1 VSSIVGSTPS
11 IGQTD
16 AVLQSRLKA
25 AQDTPNSALAVCLV
39 YVQVVYSLCTP
50 CVAHNYTVFALGH
63 TRYTSSMTTDQI
75 ILFSLFGA
83 VFGLLLWGRF
93 RYDLVAFSALLGGVV
108 LGVVPTKDAF
118 SGFGHPATIIVALVL
133 VVSAGLVRSGAVY
146 LITRTLVDASR
157 SLGAHIAIM
166 GAIGGVLSAFMNN
179 VAALALLMPVD
190 IQTAR
195 KAGRAPGLSLMPLSF
210 ATILGGMAT
219 LIGTPPNIIIASIRE
234 ETLGEPFKMFD
245 FAPVGIVTAIA
256 GLLFVA
262 FIGWRLIPAQDS
274 KQAGATLESY
284 TDYLAELTV
293 PTDSKHIGKRVSELY
308 EIAEKNDV
316 AILGLI
322 RKGKTQYGTAKNNIL
337 QGQDTLVIQ
346 AAPEALDEFRA
357 ALNLDFTDTKREEFL
372 SGASEGLTVI
382 EVVATE
388 SSRITGKTAEAI
400 GLAWRQRT
408 VLMGLSRKGKTV
420 KSRMRKTVIE
430 AGDILLL
437 LAPQDAANDVI
448 EWLGCLPL
456 ADRGVAVT
464 ENSKVWLAIGLFAG
478 AVALASFGIVYLP
491 IALGLVV
498 VAYVLAKIVPLS
510 ELYTHIEWPVVVLLG
525 SMIPLGAA
533 LETSGGTEL
542 ISGALLDLTGE
553 LAPWM
558 ILTVLMVVTMTL
570 SDVLNNTATTIVAA
584 PIAIQMAQSLDVSP
598 DPFLMAVAVAASSAY
613 LTPIGHKNNTLIL
626 GPGGYSFGDYWRM
639 GLPLEILIV
648 AVSVPAILVFWPL

>member
-1 VSSIVGSTPS
+1 
-11 IGQTD
+11 
-16 AVLQSRLKA
+16 
-25 AQDTPNSALAVCLV
+25 
-39 YVQVVYSLCTP
+39 
-50 CVAHNYTVFALGH
+50 
-63 TRYTSSMTTDQI
+63 MTQDQI
-75 ILFSLFGA
+75 ILFSLFGI
-83 VFGLLLWGRF
+83 VFAMLLWGRF
-93 RYDLVAFSALLGGVV
+93 RYDLVAFSALMVGVV
-108 LGVVPTKDAF
+108 LGVVPTADAF

-166 GAIGGVLSAFMNN
+166 GGIGGVLSAFMNN

-190 IQTAR
+190 IQTAK
-195 KAGRAPGLSLMPLSF
+195 KAGRPAGVSLMPLSF
-210 ATILGGMAT
+210 ATILGGMVT

-234 ETLGEPFKMFD
+234 ESLGEPFAMFD
-245 FAPVGIVTAIA
+245 FAPVGGAAAIA
-256 GLLFVA
+256 GLAFVA
-262 FIGWRLIPAQDS
+262 LIGWRLIPAPDG
-274 KQAGATLESY
+274 KGAGQTAESY
-284 TDYLAELTV
+284 ADYIAELTI
-293 PTDSKHIGKRVSELY
+293 PDDSKLIEKRVAELY
-308 EIAEKNDV
+308 EDAEKNDV

-322 RKGKTQYGTAKNNIL
+322 RDGKRRYGTAKNTRL
-337 QGQDTLVIQ
+337 AAGDTLVLE

-357 ALNLDFTDTKREEFL
+357 ALKLNFADTKREEIL
-372 SGASEGLTVI
+372 SDASEGLTKI

-388 SSRITGKTAEAI
+388 TSRITGKTAEAI
-400 GLAWRQRT
+400 GLSWRKRT
-408 VLMGLSRKGKTV
+408 VLMGLSRKGKPV
-420 KSRMRKTVIE
+420 RSQMRKTVIE

-437 LAPQDAANDVI
+437 LAPQDEAQDVT

-464 ENSKVWLAIGLFAG
+464 ADSKVWLAIGLFAG
-478 AVALASFGIVYLP
+478 AVAAASFGLLYLP
-491 IALGLVV
+491 VALGLVV
-498 VAYVLAKIVPLS
+498 CAYVLTKIVPLS

-542 ISGALLDLTGE
+542 IAGTLVSLTAG
-553 LAPWM
+553 LAPWI

-584 PIAIQMAQSLDVSP
+584 PVGIQMAQTLDVSP
-598 DPFLMAVAVAASSAY
+598 DPFLMAVAIAASSAF

-648 AVSVPAILVFWPL
+648 AVSIPAILVFWPL